1 MQGGVRIKR
10 ELKIKRKKG
19 LIDARIM
26 FGKERTIRQSITT

>member
-19 LIDARIM
+19 LIDARVM
-26 FGKERTIRQSITT
+26 LGKERTRRQSITS